1 MATLKDIRD
10 FVKRNMDY
18 QPTST
23 DFDKTLNQ
31 IINVQYMDIFTA
43 KPYNFSQRE
52 VKLQVYKDVAKSAT
66 AGGTSSSPT
75 ITLSSGEWP
84 TWAEGQVAEMTVGGV
99 TVENEFTYRQN
110 ATIGYYQGEFLGS
123 GAATITLKN
132 RYIDLPEDCVDV
144 LNVSRRTNN
153 LTSNNVGQYVAI
165 SRYEDEWHNLPLDD
179 TGTPSYWV
187 YTDDYY
193 LDSPRYITAT
203 GTTSGSGNGV
213 RTIEVACAFAYRGA
227 NTDDYGIRYSGL
239 SAPVTVSLTDTQVL
253 NVQIGNAYSAK
264 GLYKVVCFKSESNG
278 WNNWRILDL
287 GNASALNE
295 NYNLRLTEL
304 QSNDVQVNY
313 TKFPES
319 GGATKRIRLYL
330 RQEEDYDLSVRYVY
344 RPQQLNEDQDT
355 VEIPS
360 SHAIYA
366 IGYAVLENMA
376 MNTDNDSRA
385 VYYQRKK
392 EQVLQELDSHFLT
405 SIARR
410 YIKDYMSNRRMAP
423 LYTKLTRNP

>member
-52 VKLQVYKDVAKSAT
+52 VKLKVYKDVSYSNVAAS
-66 AGGTSSSPT
+66 GTSSAPT
-75 ITLSSGEWP
+75 LTLSSGTLP
-84 TWAEGQVAEMTVGGV
+84 TWAEGQIVEVSVTGG
-99 TVENEFTYRQN
+99 TAENEFTYRQST
-110 ATIGYYQGEFLGS
+110 TIGRYKGEYLVGT
-123 GAATITLKN
+123 ATITFKN

-187 YTDDYY
+187 YTDDYH
-193 LDSPRYITAT
+193 LDSPRYFTAT
-203 GTTSGSGNGV
+203 GSTSGSGHGV
-213 RTIEVACAFAYRGA
+213 RTVEVACAFAYSGA

-239 SAPVTVSLTDTQVL
+239 SAPITVSLIDTQIL
-253 NVQIGNAYSAK
+253 NVQISSDYSED

-278 WNNWRILDL
+278 WYNWRVLDL
-287 GNASALNE
+287 DDPTALNK
-295 NYNLRLTEL
+295 NYNLNLSEL

-313 TKFPES
+313 NKMPEN

-330 RQEEDYDLSVRYVY
+330 RQSEDYDLSVRYVY

-392 EQVLQELDSHFLT
+392 EQVLEELDSHFLT

>member
-1 MATLKDIRD
+1 
-10 FVKRNMDY
+10 MDY
-18 QPTST
+18 QPTSE

-52 VKLQVYKDVAKSAT
+52 VKLKVYKDVAKSAT
-66 AGGTSSSPT
+66 AGGTSTSPT
-75 ITLSSGEWP
+75 ITLGTGTWP

-99 TVENEFTYRQN
+99 TVENEFTYRH
-110 ATIGYYQGEFLGS
+110 TTPVGYYKGAFLGA

-132 RYIDLPEDCVDV
+132 RYIDLPNDCVDV

-187 YTDDYY
+187 YTDDYH
-193 LDSPRYITAT
+193 LDSPRYFAAATSIT
-203 GTTSGSGNGV
+203 GSGHGV
-213 RTIEVACAFAYRGA
+213 RTVEMACAFAYRGG

-239 SAPVTVSLTDTQVL
+239 SAPVTLSLIDTQHV
-253 NVQIGNAYSAK
+253 NIQMPSDFKAE

-278 WNNWRILDL
+278 WYNWRILDL
-287 GNASALNE
+287 QPATALNVT
-295 NYNLRLTEL
+295 YTALTLANL
-304 QSNDVQVNY
+304 QSNIIQVDY
-313 TKFPES
+313 PKMPEN
-319 GGATKRIRLYL
+319 GGSTKRIRLYL
-330 RQEEDYDLSVRYVY
+330 RQSEDYDLSVRYVY
-344 RPQQLNEDQDT
+344 RPQQLNEDRDT
-355 VEIPS
+355 IEIPS
-360 SHAIYA
+360 SHAVYA

-385 VYYQRKK
+385 VYYQKKK
-392 EQVLQELDSHFLT
+392 EQVLEELDSHFLT

-410 YIKDYMSNRRMAP
+410 YIKDYMSNRRIAP
-423 LYTKLTRNP
+423 LYTKLSRTP

>member
-66 AGGTSSSPT
+66 AATAGGTADAPT
-75 ITLSSGEWP
+75 ITLSTGTWP
-84 TWAEGQVAEMTVGGV
+84 TWAEGQVVEMTVGGV
-99 TVENEFTYRQN
+99 TVENEFTYRDS
-110 ATIGYYQGEFLGS
+110 ATVGYYKGNYLGT

-187 YTDDYY
+187 YTDDYHF
-193 LDSPRYITAT
+193 DSPRYFTASPYA
-203 GTTSGSGNGV
+203 SGSGHGI
-213 RTIEVACAFAYRGA
+213 RTILMDGTIGAF
-227 NTDDYGIRYSGL
+227 
-239 SAPVTVSLTDTQVL
+239 
-253 NVQIGNAYSAK
+253 
-264 GLYKVVCFKSESNG
+264 
-278 WNNWRILDL
+278 
-287 GNASALNE
+287 
-295 NYNLRLTEL
+295 
-304 QSNDVQVNY
+304 
-313 TKFPES
+313 
-319 GGATKRIRLYL
+319 
-330 RQEEDYDLSVRYVY
+330 
-344 RPQQLNEDQDT
+344 
-355 VEIPS
+355 
-360 SHAIYA
+360 
-366 IGYAVLENMA
+366 
-376 MNTDNDSRA
+376 
-385 VYYQRKK
+385 
-392 EQVLQELDSHFLT
+392 
-405 SIARR
+405 
-410 YIKDYMSNRRMAP
+410 
-423 LYTKLTRNP
+423 